1 MQNAKGILKRPQ
13 KHVYIIQRNVVEK
26 ELKGLK
32 ITSCPMTDEK
42 V

>member
-26 ELKGLK
+26 SLRA
-32 ITSCPMTDEK
+32 
-42 V
+42 